1 MARHLRDLR
10 RKLTASSS
18 RVVGCGGVGRSP
30 RSSHYT
36 SPSQCSAPDLF
47 YGHPKLRKLEE
58 VVLEHFRRCG
68 AQSADGTGGR
78 GPNTETRV
86 MVFSQYRESVQ
97 EIADL
102 LSSHAPLVRV
112 MSFVGHGTTG
122 KSTSKGL
129 TQREQTEVV
138 RKFRE
143 GGYNTLVATCV
154 GEEGLDIGE
163 VDLIVCF
170 DAHKS
175 PIRLVQRMGRTGR
188 KRSGRIVVIV
198 TQGKEEQTYRKSQ
211 SNKHSIHKAIRQ
223 NSRSL
228 NFFPHAPRMVPR
240 HMTPQSLKQPMTVE
254 EYKPSERGQRGRGR
268 RQPRLSLGPPALSR
282 ASQRGCLSHQELEE
296 WSKRFSLPDRELRAC
311 ERAVGECFRHQPI
324 LGLSHLKRGKQG
336 VLDTPIDNRV
346 NRNHSTT
353 GTPLNASVVQKF
365 PLSLSKWIR
374 WQTGQTHFKMVG
386 PSEKGKQF
394 VSLLEF
400 LDLMYSCDGLG
411 ESYATEMAAFFD
423 PEDIRTVGAAASTEG
438 VSTAGSGGE
447 KGRGGR
453 RARRRLASGSSD
465 DDEFLDEGVGRSQ
478 SVGRGEQCSKPTT
491 NEDVLVTEEM
501 SPHLPDRQSPIPSVD
516 DRDLPAALQHAI
528 PRPPS
533 CDSLDWLDD
542 IQPSQISTPLPSR
555 SSSTSANPH
564 SPPHTSRDFQ
574 FAFPHTPPSS
584 RKSKTPFV
592 TPLTTPPH
600 RKPEHNRQPVG
611 DTSTTDEASAH
622 FESMDLF
629 NDISSAV
636 LFDDFSDVGTSQTA
650 QEQSVKAVQE
660 EMEEREVAEEAG
672 EGGSIDDA
680 LNITSIPESEDD
692 GEEGEE
698 IQENGDEKGGME
710 VHCDSQNGDV
720 SEESLI
726 GGCGQRRRKFARPDF
741 LLTQA
746 PPKSPPISP
755 MESSGTAPGSGDYE
769 DFLLEPLSRR
779 LRKRGVFVE
788 RERESGEAG
797 RKKVRLEPEEYLDK
811 EAELSGEGEGS
822 GEEEEVERGA
832 DEYNMEDSFINDNSV
847 LTQVTPSQ
855 LPKEKLRSKKFS
867 PVNMADVYR
876 QSLMSPHSD
885 HLFVGRRGGGGYR
898 MVLSQR
904 HQILNRCL
912 AKAGGRRLFDGER
925 RRGEDVSSESGESE
939 AEEVRVCYGEEDEK
953 EIEDSQS
960 IGEPWE
966 WGDEEESGGTRTHH
980 PRLSGEEDI
989 VSPSLLVSV
998 EPQPTPSCYNLEVEG
1013 WLSESGSCWSDEDP
1027 TTASIILD

>member
-1 MARHLRDLR
+1 M
-10 RKLTASSS
+10 
-18 RVVGCGGVGRSP
+18 
-30 RSSHYT
+30 
-36 SPSQCSAPDLF
+36 
-47 YGHPKLRKLEE
+47 
-58 VVLEHFRRCG
+58 
-68 AQSADGTGGR
+68 
-78 GPNTETRV
+78 
-86 MVFSQYRESVQ
+86 
-97 EIADL
+97 
-102 LSSHAPLVRV
+102 
-112 MSFVGHGTTG
+112 
-122 KSTSKGL
+122 
-129 TQREQTEVV
+129 V

-198 TQGKEEQTYRKSQ
+198 TQGKEEQVGTWLHLSVCLYYMRLCPYILMHEVDSINIIFVEHSRLLNGSKLDSLIFSCLFAYTLRVVVLCIVIFHSSSGVLQTYRKSQ
-211 SNKHSIHKAIRQ
+211 SNKNSIHKAIRQ

-228 NFFPHAPRMVPR
+228 NFFPHAPRMVPQ
-240 HMTPQSLKQPMTVE
+240 HMAPQSLKQPMTVE

-268 RQPRLSLGPPALSR
+268 RQPRLSLGPPVLSR

-336 VLDTPIDNRV
+336 VLDTPIDNRD

-353 GTPLNASVVQKF
+353 GTPLNASVVQKY

-374 WQTGQTHFKMVG
+374 WQMGQTHFKMVG

-447 KGRGGR
+447 RGRGGR
-453 RARRRLASGSSD
+453 RVRRRLASGSSD
-465 DDEFLDEGVGRSQ
+465 DDEFLDEGVRRSQ

-636 LFDDFSDVGTSQTA
+636 LFEDFSDVGTSQTA

-660 EMEEREVAEEAG
+660 EMEEREVAEETG

-698 IQENGDEKGGME
+698 IQENGDEKGGMAPGE

-755 MESSGTAPGSGDYE
+755 MASSGTAPGSGDDE

-788 RERESGEAG
+788 RERDSGEAG

-847 LTQVTPSQ
+847 LTQV
-855 LPKEKLRSKKFS
+855 LKML
-867 PVNMADVYR
+867 
-876 QSLMSPHSD
+876 
-885 HLFVGRRGGGGYR
+885 
-898 MVLSQR
+898 
-904 HQILNRCL
+904 
-912 AKAGGRRLFDGER
+912 
-925 RRGEDVSSESGESE
+925 
-939 AEEVRVCYGEEDEK
+939 
-953 EIEDSQS
+953 
-960 IGEPWE
+960 
-966 WGDEEESGGTRTHH
+966 
-980 PRLSGEEDI
+980 
-989 VSPSLLVSV
+989 
-998 EPQPTPSCYNLEVEG
+998 
-1013 WLSESGSCWSDEDP
+1013 
-1027 TTASIILD
+1027 

>member
-1 MARHLRDLR
+1 M
-10 RKLTASSS
+10 
-18 RVVGCGGVGRSP
+18 
-30 RSSHYT
+30 
-36 SPSQCSAPDLF
+36 
-47 YGHPKLRKLEE
+47 
-58 VVLEHFRRCG
+58 
-68 AQSADGTGGR
+68 
-78 GPNTETRV
+78 
-86 MVFSQYRESVQ
+86 
-97 EIADL
+97 
-102 LSSHAPLVRV
+102 
-112 MSFVGHGTTG
+112 
-122 KSTSKGL
+122 
-129 TQREQTEVV
+129 V

-198 TQGKEEQTYRKSQ
+198 TQGKEEQVGTWLHTSVCLYYMRLCPYILMHEVDSINIIFVEHSRLLNGNKLDSLKFSCLFAYILRVVVLCVVIFHSSSGVLQTYRKSQ

-268 RQPRLSLGPPALSR
+268 RQPRLSLGPPVLSR

-324 LGLSHLKRGKQG
+324 LGLSHLKRGKRG
-336 VLDTPIDNRV
+336 VWDTPIDNRV

-465 DDEFLDEGVGRSQ
+465 DDEFLDEGVGRGQ

-501 SPHLPDRQSPIPSVD
+501 SPHLPDRHSPIPSVD
-516 DRDLPAALQHAI
+516 DRDLPAALQHTI

-564 SPPHTSRDFQ
+564 SPPHASRDFQ

-600 RKPEHNRQPVG
+600 RKPERNRQPVG
-611 DTSTTDEASAH
+611 DRETSTTNEVSAH

-650 QEQSVKAVQE
+650 QEQSVKAVQGEVE
-660 EMEEREVAEEAG
+660 EKEVAVVEAG

-755 MESSGTAPGSGDYE
+755 TASSGTAPGSGNDE

-811 EAELSGEGEGS
+811 EAELSGEGEES

-832 DEYNMEDSFINDNSV
+832 DEYNMEDSFINDNSI
-847 LTQVTPSQ
+847 LTQV
-855 LPKEKLRSKKFS
+855 LKML
-867 PVNMADVYR
+867 
-876 QSLMSPHSD
+876 
-885 HLFVGRRGGGGYR
+885 
-898 MVLSQR
+898 
-904 HQILNRCL
+904 
-912 AKAGGRRLFDGER
+912 
-925 RRGEDVSSESGESE
+925 
-939 AEEVRVCYGEEDEK
+939 
-953 EIEDSQS
+953 
-960 IGEPWE
+960 
-966 WGDEEESGGTRTHH
+966 
-980 PRLSGEEDI
+980 
-989 VSPSLLVSV
+989 
-998 EPQPTPSCYNLEVEG
+998 
-1013 WLSESGSCWSDEDP
+1013 
-1027 TTASIILD
+1027 